1 MVVPAFLPICKKV
14 GIRPQALLG
23 SMCGAYATM
32 NIVPWGG
39 PTMRAAS
46 VAGIEAGDLYAFIG
60 PGVIAI
66 ALMAFVIAYI
76 VSKIE
81 KRGAPGLL

>member
-1 MVVPAFLPICKKV
+1 MAHLDGSGATTFLIVVPAFLPICKKM

-23 SMCGAYATM
+23 TMCGAYGVM

-46 VAGIEAGDLYAFIG
+46 VVGIEVGDLYSFII
-60 PGVIAI
+60 PGVV
-66 ALMAFVIAYI
+66 FVVI
-76 VSKIE
+76 VSF
-81 KRGAPGLL
+81 